1 MMLKRDNEWFT
12 YLGQGWSSFRIIFKD
27 PLGAT
32 AFAILLFFV
41 LVALFAPFIAKYGPL
56 EIVYNQDRIPVRMHP
71 PSLEYWFGTTQQGRD
86 VFSQVVYGTRSALI
100 VGFLSAFCIVFVG
113 TNVGLL
119 AGYYGGWIDTLLMRV
134 TDVFYGIPF
143 LPFALVL
150 VSIFR
155 PSLMLVIA
163 VIGFLMWRTTAR
175 VIRSQVLTL
184 RQRKFIQAARAS
196 GSSHFKILY
205 FHIGPNIL
213 PMCFLYMAFG
223 VSWGVLGEASLSF
236 LGLGDP
242 DIVSW
247 GGILYDAFISGGM
260 RRAWWWTIPP
270 GLCITLFVV
279 GCFMIGRAYEEVINP
294 RLQGE

>member
-1 MMLKRDNEWFT
+1 
-12 YLGQGWSSFRIIFKD
+12 
-27 PLGAT
+27 
-32 AFAILLFFV
+32 
-41 LVALFAPFIAKYGPL
+41 
-56 EIVYNQDRIPVRMHP
+56 MHP
-71 PSLEYWFGTTQQGRD
+71 PSLEYLFGTTQQGRD

-100 VGFLSAFCIVFVG
+100 VGFLSAFCIVFIG

-119 AGYYGGWIDTLLMRV
+119 AGYYGGWVDTVLMRI

-184 RQRKFIQAARAS
+184 RERKFIQAARAS
-196 GSSHFKILY
+196 GSSHFRILY
-205 FHIGPNIL
+205 LHIAPNIL

-247 GGILYDAFISGGM
+247 GGILYDAFNSGGM
-260 RRAWWWTIPP
+260 RKAWWWTIPP

-294 RLQGE
+294 RLQRE